1 VDVSLVIPVFNEEES
16 VGLLH
21 RAIAASMASMPVT
34 WEAVFVDDGST
45 DATVEHL
52 KAVVAEDPCVKL
64 VVLRRNFGQTA
75 AIQAGVD
82 HSTGEILVFLDGD
95 LQNDP
100 ADIPMLLAK
109 LDEGYDVVSGWR
121 KDRQD
126 PLLTRRV
133 PSSCANWIISRATGV
148 RLHDYGCTLK
158 AYRREVLTE
167 NRLYGDMHRFIPAL
181 ASWSG
186 ARIAEVPVRH
196 HPRKFGR
203 SKYGLFRTVRV
214 VLDLLTL
221 KFLGSYST
229 KPSYLFGGV
238 GLVFWFL
245 GACAALVVLG
255 TKIFPPHHYSYNVHL
270 SLVAGFCCT
279 LGTLFLML
287 GLLAELSIR
296 TYHESQSKP
305 TYIVR
310 ALIPSPAGG
319 RSDEP
324 VPAPEDPADRGA

>member
-1 VDVSLVIPVFNEEES
+1 VNVSLVIPVYNEDAS
-16 VGLLH
+16 VTPLWG
-21 RAIAASMASMPVT
+21 AIAAAMVDVPGE
-34 WEAVFVDDGST
+34 WEAVFVDDGSS
-45 DATVEHL
+45 DASVERL
-52 KAVVAEDPCVKL
+52 GAIVAEDPHVKL

-75 AIQAGVD
+75 AMQAGVD
-82 HSTGEILVFLDGD
+82 HSTGSTLVFLDGD

-100 ADIPMLLAK
+100 ADIPMLLEK

-121 KDRQD
+121 KDRHD
-126 PLLTRRV
+126 HFLSRRL
-133 PSSCANWIISRATGV
+133 PSRCANWIISRVTGV

-158 AYRREVLTE
+158 AYRRDVLTE
-167 NRLYGDMHRFIPAL
+167 YRLYGDMHRFIPAL

-186 ARIAEVPVRH
+186 ARIAEVRVQH
-196 HPRKFGR
+196 HARRYGH

-214 VLDLLTL
+214 ILDLLTL

-238 GLVFWFL
+238 GLVLWFF
-245 GACAALVVLG
+245 GICAALVVIG
-255 TKIFPPHHYSYNVHL
+255 TKIFPPHHFTYNVHL
-270 SLVAGFCCT
+270 SLVAGFCAT

-310 ALIPSPAGG
+310 TVLVAPGG
-319 RSDEP
+319 GSNDAH
-324 VPAPEDPADRGA
+324 VSED